1 MPAMIK
7 KIKTFLE
14 NMEAFNCGRPLK
26 DEEWA
31 VIENIENGVYKEED
45 GQTKFYRKALIDV
58 IAEDGNV
65 LTYNC
70 KVPFRENGIFRYA
83 YRAFPWNEK
92 LPHRQ
97 DFAYLKWF

>member
-1 MPAMIK
+1 MGNRDAISRGVEDINVTMRLDTAGLGRDIK
-7 KIKTFLE
+7 LE
-14 NMEAFNCGRPLK
+14 L
-26 DEEWA
+26 
-31 VIENIENGVYKEED
+31 VVYKEED
-45 GQTKFYRKALIDV
+45 GQTKFYRKAMFDV
-58 IAEDGNV
+58 IAEDGNI

-83 YRAFPWNEK
+83 YRAFPWNDN